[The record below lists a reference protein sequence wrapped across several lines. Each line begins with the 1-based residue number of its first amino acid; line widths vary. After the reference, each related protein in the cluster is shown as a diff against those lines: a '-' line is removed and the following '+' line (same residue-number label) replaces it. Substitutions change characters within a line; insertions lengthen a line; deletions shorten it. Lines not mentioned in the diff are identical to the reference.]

1 MESEIALLAGGLSGL
16 AVYVSMRVADRWST
30 RDGIP
35 KNFARWHDE
44 LELRALQAIQADLHA
59 AESRA
64 RLVALIGQIPAD
76 FDPTAL
82 LAVNVAA
89 GVHRAALEHAERQ
102 GIVRPGSFERVY
114 GHAAGTYEKA
124 PVSEETGAAIVVV
137 EAEPEPEPARP
148 RWENG
153 RLVVR

>member
-1 MESEIALLAGGLSGL
+1 MEPGFVLLLGGMLGAGVFVLL
-16 AVYVSMRVADRWST
+16 RVAERWT
-30 RDGIP
+30 AQGAIPRD
-35 KNFARWHDE
+35 FRRWHDE

-59 AESRA
+59 AEARA
-64 RLVALIGQIPAD
+64 RLVALIGEIPQD

-89 GVHRAALEHAERQ
+89 GVHRAALEHAERA
-102 GIVRPGSFERVY
+102 GIVRPGSFARVY
-114 GHAAGTYEKA
+114 GEPPTYSSA
-124 PVSEETGAAIVVV
+124 PSPDPELGAIVVV
-137 EAEPEPEPARP
+137 EREERDERRP

>member
-1 MESEIALLAGGLSGL
+1 MQVDPGWALALGGCMGAGLFVIL
-16 AVYVSMRVADRWST
+16 RVAERWST

-35 KNFARWHDE
+35 KDFARWHDE
-44 LELRALQAIQADLHA
+44 LELRSLQAIQADLHA

-89 GVHRAALEHAERQ
+89 GVHRAALEHAERK
-102 GIVRPGSFERVY
+102 GIVRPGAFAQVY
-114 GHAAGTYEKA
+114 GSSPTLSAPSDDRA
-124 PVSEETGAAIVVV
+124 PVVVV
-137 EAEPEPEPARP
+137 EAESEPGESPGP
-148 RWENG
+148 RWEDG